1 MDKSAPVELLETVMA
16 ALESDTR
23 LDVRHHP
30 INVSLREGSLVLD
43 GTLETIAAKRLA
55 TTIVHQVARGFPVSD
70 QLRVVASKSREE
82 GVLRNE
88 ACNTL
93 LQEPV
98 FTECSLRLKRN
109 GTVETLRQ
117 APDGC
122 TIDLTIQ
129 NGVVTLEGYVGS
141 LTHWRLAE
149 VLVWWTAGCELVE
162 NRLEVIPPEED
173 NDGELTDA
181 VRMVLEKDPL
191 VHAGQLSIRVRA
203 GTVTLNGA
211 VASQEEKRL
220 AVLDAWYVVG
230 VQAVVD
236 NIETR

>member
-43 GTLETIAAKRLA
+43 GSLETIAAKRLA
-55 TTIVHQVARGFPVSD
+55 TAIVHQVAQGFPVSD
-70 QLRVVASKSREE
+70 QLRVVAGKSREE

-98 FTECSLRLKRN
+98 FTECNLRLKRN

-117 APDGC
+117 ASDGC

-129 NGVVTLEGYVGS
+129 NGVVTLEGCVGS
-141 LTHWRLAE
+141 LTHRRLAE

-191 VHAGQLSIRVRA
+191 VHASQVSIRARA

-211 VASQEEKRL
+211 VASQEEKKL
-220 AVLDAWYVVG
+220 AVLDAWYVAG

-236 NIETR
+236 NIKMR

>member
-23 LDVRHHP
+23 LDLRHHP
-30 INVSLREGSLVLD
+30 INVSLREGILTLD

-55 TTIVHQVARGFPVSD
+55 SAITHQVAQDFSVSD

-88 ACNTL
+88 ACNVL

-109 GTVETLRQ
+109 GKVETLRQ
-117 APDGC
+117 AQHDC
-122 TIDLTIQ
+122 TIDLTILD
-129 NGVVTLEGYVGS
+129 GVVILEGCVGS
-141 LTHWRLAE
+141 LNHRRLAE
-149 VLVWWTAGCELVE
+149 VLVWWTAGCELVD
-162 NRLEVIPPEED
+162 NRLEVVPPEED

-191 VHAGQLSIRVRA
+191 VHADQLSVMSRA
-203 GTVTLNGA
+203 GTVTLDGM

-220 AVLDAWYVVG
+220 AVLDAWYVEG
-230 VQAVVD
+230 VQSVVD
-236 NIETR
+236 NIDTH